1 MPRVLVPGGSPLLVR
16 VAAGGDAHGGGEC
29 EVRKRLGW
37 LHGKMPHAE
46 EV

>member
-1 MPRVLVPGGSPLLVR
+1 MRGDRTSVEMDIRIGV
-16 VAAGGDAHGGGEC
+16 DAHGGGEC